1 MGRNLMGL
9 KVLYMTMPPEVK
21 PEQLHVLTI
30 VDFTKL
36 GVATTGVINKQCTL
50 LQKVL
55 QRNPGCV

>member
-1 MGRNLMGL
+1 
-9 KVLYMTMPPEVK
+9 MTMPPEVK
-21 PEQLHVLTI
+21 PEQLHVMTI